1 VIWLETGLQ
10 LLIGEGESALTIDR
24 LCRETKKTKGSFYHH
39 FAGQEEFRTQLI
51 EWWKSHRGP
60 AADRAMRR
68 WPAGRPAVEAT
79 DRERIEA
86 RALQISVDEGWD
98 LRRARE
104 VALLETAL
112 VLGMEQLFPEIKPEL
127 LERTRERLYRQLRH
141 NVTP

>member
-1 VIWLETGLQ
+1 MIWFETGLR
-10 LLIGEGESALTIDR
+10 LLVAEGPSALTIER
-24 LCRETKKTKGSFYHH
+24 LCRETGKTKGSFYHH
-39 FAGQEEFRTQLI
+39 FSGQEGFRAGLI
-51 EWWKSHRGP
+51 DWWKTHRSA

-68 WPAGRPAVEAT
+68 WAAARPAVEAM

-112 VLGMEQLFPEIKPEL
+112 KLGLEELFPEAKTEL
-127 LERTRERLYRQLRH
+127 LERSRVRLYQQLRH

>member
-1 VIWLETGLQ
+1 MIWLETGLR
-10 LLIGEGESALTIDR
+10 LLIAEGESALTVER

-39 FAGQEEFRTQLI
+39 FDGQDGFRQRLI
-51 EWWKSHRGP
+51 EWWKTHRSA

-68 WPAGRPAVEAT
+68 WKAAGDAVSAM

-86 RALQISVDEGWD
+86 RAVQIAVDEGWE

-112 VLGMEQLFPEIKPEL
+112 VLGMEQLFPDVKPEL
-127 LERTRERLYRQLRH
+127 LERTRERLYQQLRH